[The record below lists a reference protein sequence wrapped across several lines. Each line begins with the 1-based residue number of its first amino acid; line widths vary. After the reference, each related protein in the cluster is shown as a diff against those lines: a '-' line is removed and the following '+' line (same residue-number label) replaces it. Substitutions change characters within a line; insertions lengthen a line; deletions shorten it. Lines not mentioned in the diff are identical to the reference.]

1 MPRISNSFITDRLIP
16 ALSIEKLI
24 GQFVSLKK
32 SGSNYTCCCPFH
44 HEKTP
49 SFVITPSKQMYYCF
63 GCKEHGNALDFL
75 MKYKNLSFVE
85 AVEEAAQ
92 FAGLTVEYEAGKA
105 PENYERYKQ
114 YYELMDR
121 VARLYTSTLFSRA
134 GERGLD
140 YFENKR
146 GLSKNTI
153 INCRLGYAPEGWQFL
168 QEQVCKNQ
176 GEVDKLVEL
185 GMLVRQDSGRVFS
198 MYRNRVMI
206 PIFDKK
212 GRIISFGGRTLGDDK
227 PKYMN
232 TKETPIYRKRNEL
245 FGLFEALRDNKNR
258 PDRLVVVEG
267 YLDVIS
273 VRQAGC
279 SVAVASLGTATTPE
293 QFRTM
298 YRYTKKIV
306 CCYDGD
312 EAGRKAAWHALNT
325 VTEVLE
331 SDSEIRFAFLPK
343 EHDPDSLVRTEG
355 LGAFIRFLDEAMSYP
370 EFLIS
375 HIAKQYD
382 LEDPGQVGIFI
393 NDALTQIKKIKQA
406 PLRSVALNL
415 LAQSSG
421 IDERQLYDMLKSLS
435 IETFKRY
442 TPKIQ
447 REEVISNIGVEDK
460 YKNADPKLGLLNTP
474 MRRLMAFILQQ
485 VSLVSSQYQNLS
497 LKTFG
502 KLCTILKVR
511 GASELNYVIS
521 EIEKNPEIT
530 TATFIEKFRGT
541 NREIYISRLINAP
554 LGLSLPSGEELGV
567 GPRLE
572 YFARLLALVLLEP
585 LQNRADYLKL
595 NAEHLNKEEF
605 SELNFLK
612 IKLSEAESFQSKTA
626 IDEP

>member
-1 MPRISNSFITDRLIP
+1 MPRISNSFIIDRLIP

-85 AVEEAAQ
+85 AVEEASQ
-92 FAGLTVEYEAGKA
+92 FAGLTVEYEAGRS
-105 PENYERYKQ
+105 PENYDRYKQ

-121 VARLYTSTLFSRA
+121 VARLYTSTLFSKA

-153 INCRLGYAPEGWQFL
+153 INCRLGYAPDGWQFL
-168 QEQVCKNQ
+168 QDQVCKNQ
-176 GEVDKLVEL
+176 NEVDKLVDL
-185 GMLVRQDSGRVFS
+185 GMLVRQDSGRIFS

-331 SDSEIRFAFLPK
+331 SDCEIRFAFLPK
-343 EHDPDSLVRTEG
+343 EHDPDSLVRSEG
-355 LGAFIRFLDEAMSYP
+355 LGAFTRFLDNAMSYP

-382 LEDPGQVGIFI
+382 LEDPGQVSIFI
-393 NDALTQIKKIKQA
+393 NDSLTQIKKIRQA
-406 PLRSVALNL
+406 PLQSVALNL

-421 IDERQLYDMLKSLS
+421 IDERQLYDMLKSLNV
-435 IETFKRY
+435 ETFRRQIVQNKNND
-442 TPKIQ
+442 ISSVDDSV
-447 REEVISNIGVEDK
+447 EEQNEASSSNI
-460 YKNADPKLGLLNTP
+460 LNTP
-474 MRRLMAFILQQ
+474 MRRLMAFIFQQ
-485 VSLVSSQYQNLS
+485 VSLVSSQYQNLA

-502 KLCTILKVR
+502 NLCTTLKVR
-511 GASELNYVIS
+511 GASELNYVLS
-521 EIEKNPEIT
+521 EIEKNPGIT

-541 NREIYISRLINAP
+541 NREIYIKSLINAP

-585 LQNRADYLKL
+585 LQNRAKYLEL
-595 NAEHLNKEEF
+595 NAEHLSKEEF
-605 SELNFLK
+605 SEHNFLK
-612 IKLSEAESFQSKTA
+612 KQLYEAENIQSKTA
-626 IDEP
+626 IDET